1 MNQVMRANIV
11 ATILLTGCVSAP
23 VIDYTKI
30 DAECG
35 RICQKN
41 EAECNTRY
49 AELPTVQ
56 FTHCKPE
63 LNACV
68 KACPPPETTPI
79 VNPDKATANSDAA
92 SSKLSIADRLK
103 LLNELHN
110 SGVITD
116 KEYADK
122 RQEILKSL

>member
-1 MNQVMRANIV
+1 MKQAMRASIAV
-11 ATILLTGCVSAP
+11 AVLLTGCAGAP

-35 RICQKN
+35 NLCKKN
-41 EAECNTRY
+41 ETECNTRY
-49 AELPTVQ
+49 AELPTVL

-68 KACPPPETTPI
+68 KSCPPPSTTP
-79 VNPDKATANSDAA
+79 VTSPDKATANSDTAT
-92 SSKLSIADRLK
+92 SKPSIADRLK

-116 KEYADK
+116 KEYSDK

>member
-1 MNQVMRANIV
+1 MKQVMRASV
-11 ATILLTGCVSAP
+11 AVTVLLTGCAGAP

-41 EAECNTRY
+41 EVECNTRF
-49 AELPTVQ
+49 AEFPTVQ

-68 KACPPPETTPI
+68 KACPPPGTTPI
-79 VNPDKATANSDAA
+79 AGPDMATANSDAA
-92 SSKLSIADRLK
+92 SSKPSIAERLK

-110 SGVITD
+110 SGVITE
-116 KEYADK
+116 KEYSDK

>member
-1 MNQVMRANIV
+1 MNRVIKVSV
-11 ATILLTGCVSAP
+11 AATVLLTGCVSAP

-41 EAECNTRY
+41 EAECKTRY
-49 AELPTVQ
+49 AELPTVL

-63 LNACV
+63 LNTCV
-68 KACPPPETTPI
+68 KACPPPGTTPLTS
-79 VNPDKATANSDAA
+79 PDTVTVNSDSATT
-92 SSKLSIADRLK
+92 KPSIADRLK

-116 KEYADK
+116 KEYSDK

>member
-1 MNQVMRANIV
+1 MKHAMRVSIA
-11 ATILLTGCVSAP
+11 ATVLLTGCVSAP

-41 EAECNTRY
+41 ETECNNRF
-49 AELPTVQ
+49 AELPTVK

-68 KACPPPETTPI
+68 KACPPPGTTPAPSPESEKT
-79 VNPDKATANSDAA
+79 NADAATA
-92 SSKLSIADRLK
+92 KPSIADRLK

-116 KEYADK
+116 KEYTDK

>member
-1 MNQVMRANIV
+1 MRASAAVIV
-11 ATILLTGCVSAP
+11 FLTGCASAP

-35 RICQKN
+35 RNCQKN
-41 EAECNTRY
+41 EAECNKRF
-49 AELPTVQ
+49 AELPTIL

-68 KACPPPETTPI
+68 NACPPPGTTPI
-79 VNPDKATANSDAA
+79 ASPAATAANSDAA
-92 SSKLSIADRLK
+92 TSKPSIADRLK

-116 KEYADK
+116 KEYSDK
-122 RQEILKSL
+122 RQEILNSL

>member
-1 MNQVMRANIV
+1 MKQTMRVSLAFTV
-11 ATILLTGCVSAP
+11 LLAGCASAP

-41 EAECNTRY
+41 EAECHARF
-49 AELPTVQ
+49 AELLTVK

-68 KACPPPETTPI
+68 KACRPPGTTPI
-79 VNPDKATANSDAA
+79 ASPDAAKANSDEATA
-92 SSKLSIADRLK
+92 IPSIADRLK

-110 SGVITD
+110 SDVITD
-116 KEYADK
+116 KEYTDK
-122 RQEILKSL
+122 RQEILQSL

>member
-1 MNQVMRANIV
+1 MKQAMRASV
-11 ATILLTGCVSAP
+11 AFAVFLTGCASAP

-35 RICQKN
+35 RLCQKS
-41 EAECNTRY
+41 EAECKVRY
-49 AELPTVQ
+49 AELPTVL

-68 KACPPPETTPI
+68 KACPPPGTTPI
-79 VNPDKATANSDAA
+79 ASPATATPNSDATTA
-92 SSKLSIADRLK
+92 KPSIADRLK

-116 KEYADK
+116 KEYSDK
-122 RQEILKSL
+122 RQEIINSL

>member
-1 MNQVMRANIV
+1 MRASAV
-11 ATILLTGCVSAP
+11 FTVLLTGCASAP

-35 RICQKN
+35 RVCQKN
-41 EAECNTRY
+41 EVECNTRY
-49 AELPTVQ
+49 AELPTVK

-68 KACPPPETTPI
+68 KACPPPGTTP
-79 VNPDKATANSDAA
+79 VANPDTATANSEAA
-92 SSKLSIADRLK
+92 SAKPIADRLK

-110 SGVITD
+110 SGVID
-116 KEYADK
+116 
-122 RQEILKSL
+122 L